1 MRQYNVFLLYG
12 LFIWQTTESHFQPET
27 VNTANV
33 ARVSAAML
41 EHDTASLLASLN

>member
-1 MRQYNVFLLYG
+1 LYG

-41 EHDTASLLASLN
+41 DNDSAELLAGLE